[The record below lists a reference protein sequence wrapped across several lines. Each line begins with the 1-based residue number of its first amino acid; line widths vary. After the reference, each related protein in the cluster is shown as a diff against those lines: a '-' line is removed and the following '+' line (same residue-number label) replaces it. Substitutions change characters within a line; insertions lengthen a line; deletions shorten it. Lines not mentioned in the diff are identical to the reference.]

1 MSLALPDTQSCT
13 VKQSTRVDQMAATQN
28 QDCRGG
34 DLRVHF
40 TGQSEETHL
49 TCIFLTSVEWP
60 AFIGSTMYFMPLAWA
75 RGKGEGGGKR
85 AFFPFLSGTLLGL
98 VFFLSLCFEGFW
110 LLEKKVDQDTLIFCF
125 LPSPGSE
132 PGVLQ

>member
-1 MSLALPDTQSCT
+1 
-13 VKQSTRVDQMAATQN
+13 MACIYRFNNVFYAT
-28 QDCRGG
+28 
-34 DLRVHF
+34 
-40 TGQSEETHL
+40 EEQ
-49 TCIFLTSVEWP
+49 
-60 AFIGSTMYFMPLAWA
+60 AWA

-98 VFFLSLCFEGFW
+98 VFSLSLSFEGFW